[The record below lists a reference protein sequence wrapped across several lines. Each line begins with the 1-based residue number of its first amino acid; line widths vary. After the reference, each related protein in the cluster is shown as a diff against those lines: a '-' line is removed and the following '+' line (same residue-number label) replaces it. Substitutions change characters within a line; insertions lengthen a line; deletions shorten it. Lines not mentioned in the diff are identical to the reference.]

1 MELITVEP
9 GAKRLIEGYKGLEYN
24 LETAVAD
31 LIDNSIAAGSNKI
44 SIEIRLKSKTH
55 PTNIIIADDG
65 RGMNKKSLIE
75 AMRYGSKKIYSEND
89 LGKFGLGLKTASL
102 SQTNI
107 LTVVTKNNKRAKE
120 LIARWDIQYVTE
132 KDRWSLQMLD
142 LKELEL
148 WERELI
154 KLHLKKKGTLVIW
167 RNPESLKY
175 VNDDTDLKEPEQ
187 NLENHL
193 SMVFCN
199 FIKRKRSIFVN
210 GITIN
215 PWDPFCSKERTKILK
230 SLNIKCRDK
239 DSKAYTIKVTPY
251 ILPSE
256 REFSSKEAWDE
267 ASGPKK
273 WNRQQGLYFF
283 RNSRLL
289 QAGGWSNCRGNL
301 EEHQKL
307 LRIKVQMPKQL
318 DNEFGLN
325 ITKMRAIIPLEVKLQ
340 FEEQLSQWRQQAEKR
355 YRKHHGT
362 CFNKNTSKLIKI
374 IKDKK
379 FRIIEKNGKV
389 HIGLPNLRL
398 PKKIKK
404 LLNLGKQNQL
414 SAILYLFLDNWKIL
428 STAIPNPERIKKK
441 LFS

>member
-31 LIDNSIAAGSNKI
+31 LIDNSIAAGSKKI

-65 RGMNKKSLIE
+65 RGMNRRSLIE

-132 KDRWSLQMLD
+132 KDSWSLQMLD
-142 LKELEL
+142 QKELEN
-148 WERELI
+148 WEKELI
-154 KLHLKKKGTLVIW
+154 KVHLKSRGTLVIW
-167 RNPESLKY
+167 KNPESLKY
-175 VNDDTDLKEPEQ
+175 LNDDSDLKESEEV
-187 NLENHL
+187 LESHL
-193 SMVFCN
+193 SMVFFEFLKKKKN
-199 FIKRKRSIFVN
+199 IFVN
-210 GITIN
+210 GIKIS
-215 PWDPFCSKERTKILK
+215 PWDPFCLKEKTKALGTI
-230 SLNIKCRDK
+230 NINCLSEDRKRYK
-239 DSKAYTIKVTPY
+239 IRVSPF
-251 ILPSE
+251 ILPAES
-256 REFSSKEAWDE
+256 EFSSKEAWDE

-318 DNEFGLN
+318 DAEFGLN
-325 ITKMRAIIPLEVKLQ
+325 ITKMRAVIPLEIKSQ
-340 FEEQLSQWRQQAEKR
+340 FERMLSKWRQQAEKR
-355 YRKHHGT
+355 YRKQHGD
-362 CFNKNTSKLIKI
+362 FAMKNTSKLIKVSKGKHFKI
-374 IKDKK
+374 FD
-379 FRIIEKNGKV
+379 RNGKI
-389 HIGLPNLRL
+389 HINLCDFRL
-398 PKKIKK
+398 PQKIRK
-404 LLNLGKQNQL
+404 LLNLGKHNQIN
-414 SAILYLFLDNWKIL
+414 AITYLLLDNWKTL
-428 STAIPNPERIKKK
+428 SKAINNPEKIKER